1 MKRAIAISAATLTL
15 ASPLVAAAQ
24 QGSAGSTS
32 SARVGQPP
40 MNSAMRRANTG
51 ATGPRTGTAA
61 STTSSTPTNAMT
73 LTSSNNAPL
82 AVGTMNQPQADSGS
96 GQSGME
102 QNTGQS
108 GMGQPAGYDSN
119 GIMRRNGSPSG
130 G

>member
-15 ASPLVAAAQ
+15 TSPLVAAAQ
-24 QGSAGSTS
+24 PGSAGSTS

-40 MNSAMRRANTG
+40 MNSAMRRANSG
-51 ATGPRTGTAA
+51 VPSPRTGSAA

-73 LTSSNNAPL
+73 LSSGNNAPSTG
-82 AVGTMNQPQADSGS
+82 GTMNQQQAGGGS
-96 GQSGME
+96 
-102 QNTGQS
+102 
-108 GMGQPAGYDSN
+108 GQPAGYDSN